1 MTPAF
6 WPLYPAMVIP
16 MVPLGSMVTIGE
28 FCSATAPEP
37 SVATG
42 WALRPSKMTRPL
54 VVGTSTSL

>member
-1 MTPAF
+1 
-6 WPLYPAMVIP
+6 MVIP
-16 MVPLGSMVTIGE
+16 IVPLGSMVTIGE

-37 SVATG
+37 SVATT